1 MPQVIQ
7 SMIRDELSSRRI
19 KLERA
24 VASASEDG
32 ELTRLLS
39 EVDAALERLQTGRY
53 GLCETCH
60 DPIETD
66 RLMADPITRFC
77 LDHLT
82 SSEQKA
88 LQEDLDLAA
97 RIQKGLLPAS
107 GLRHGGWDVTYHYEP
122 LGPVSG
128 DYCDLLPKEDGRLFF
143 ALGDAAGKGVA
154 ASMLMAHLNAMFRT
168 LIEVDLP
175 LEDML
180 ERASRV
186 FCESTLPTHYATLT
200 CGWARPSGE
209 LVICSAG
216 HPPSILLAGRGA
228 TEVWAQGLP
237 LGLFCQERFKPVS
250 LALEPGD
257 TLLMY
262 SDGLTEAR
270 DAAGEEFGRERL
282 LALAAESSALSPEKL
297 VAACVRGARG
307 HQKGAPRTDDLT
319 VMALRWSP
327 SRD

>member
-7 SMIRDELSSRRI
+7 SMIRDELTSRRSR
-19 KLERA
+19 LERA
-24 VASASEDG
+24 VAVAGEDR
-32 ELTRLLS
+32 ELSRLLS
-39 EVDAALERLQTGRY
+39 EVDTALQRLEKGSY

-60 DPIETD
+60 DPIEPD
-66 RLMADPITRFC
+66 RLMADPLTRFC

-88 LQEDLDLAA
+88 LEEDLDLAA
-97 RIQKGLLPAS
+97 RIQKGLLPAPD
-107 GLRHGGWDVTYHYEP
+107 LRHGNWEVAYHYEP

-200 CGWARPSGE
+200 CGWAQPSGE

-216 HPPSILLAGRGA
+216 HPPSILLRKSGA
-228 TEVWAQGLP
+228 SEVWAQGLP
-237 LGLFCQERFKPVS
+237 LGLFCQECFKPVNVT
-250 LALEPGD
+250 LEPGD
-257 TLLMY
+257 ALLLY

-270 DAAGEEFGRERL
+270 DAVGEEFGRERL
-282 LALAAESSALSPEKL
+282 RTLVEKSSGLSPREL
-297 VAACVRGARG
+297 VASCVRGARV
-307 HQKGAPRTDDLT
+307 HQKGAKRTDDLT
-319 VMALRWSP
+319 VMAMRWSP
-327 SRD
+327 AEG

>member
-1 MPQVIQ
+1 MPHVIQ
-7 SMIRDELSSRRI
+7 SMIRDELINRRV
-19 KLERA
+19 KLEGA
-24 VASASEDG
+24 VAAASGDKA
-32 ELTRLLS
+32 LLRLLS
-39 EVDAALERLQTGRY
+39 EVDAALERLRTGSF

-60 DPIETD
+60 DPIEPD
-66 RLMADPITRFC
+66 RLMADPLTRFC

-88 LQEDLDLAA
+88 LEEDLDLAA

-107 GLRHGGWDVTYHYEP
+107 DLRHGGWEAAYHYEP

-168 LIEVDLP
+168 LIALDLP

-186 FCESTLPTHYATLT
+186 FCESTLPTHFATLA
-200 CGWARPSGE
+200 CGWASPSGE

-216 HPPSILLAGRGA
+216 HPPSILLAKSGSK
-228 TEVWAQGLP
+228 EVSARGLP
-237 LGLFCQERFKPVS
+237 LGLFCQESFEPVN

-257 TLLMY
+257 TLLLY

-270 DAAGEEFGRERL
+270 DAADEEFGRERL
-282 LALAAESSALSPEKL
+282 MSLAASCFGRPPREVVDS
-297 VAACVRGARG
+297 CVHGSRD
-307 HQKGAPRTDDLT
+307 HQMGAPRTDDLT
-319 VMALRWSP
+319 VMALRWDP
-327 SRD
+327 PRD